1 MVLICCKYRIESI
14 RNRKKPKR
22 ITKTKVF
29 INKYN
34 CSKINFPS
42 EKDHWKKIEKIM

>member
-1 MVLICCKYRIESI
+1 MVLICCKNRIISC

-34 CSKINFPS
+34 CNKINFPS

>member
-1 MVLICCKYRIESI
+1 MVLICCKNRIESC
-14 RNRKKPKR
+14 RNRKKTKR

-34 CSKINFPS
+34 YNEINFPS
-42 EKDHWKKIEKIM
+42 EKDHWKKIEKMM